1 MLGVVCISRYF
12 QYQKKLVLSTDHKNN
27 TDTFYLTLFFYPF
40 FHVCNGNYLNLKDSI
55 KSLMASSFAFEKF
68 LNGLRGMVF
77 DIFWESNRCLTFE
90 SFAFKE
96 DFDNRGKLFWAKS
109 KNSSTVRDG
118 TTYCLMHKNEKM
130 YSSALLQ
137 LFWGITTS
145 FFVANVNKKKHCQV
159 NFWKRRKVESC
170 SRWCR

>member
-27 TDTFYLTLFFYPF
+27 TDTFYLTLFFYLF

-96 DFDNRGKLFWAKS
+96 DFDNRGKLF
-109 KNSSTVRDG
+109 
-118 TTYCLMHKNEKM
+118 
-130 YSSALLQ
+130 
-137 LFWGITTS
+137 
-145 FFVANVNKKKHCQV
+145 
-159 NFWKRRKVESC
+159 
-170 SRWCR
+170 